1 MCYHSV
7 MSVVKINALEIPPQA
22 GDEIVKRFSARL
34 DALAEVPGFE
44 GFELLK
50 PTGEAE
56 KRWFVYSRWADEDA
70 YQAWRT
76 SETFANSHSGPP
88 KADSTEQKPVST
100 GSALLEFEVAASAD
114 PA

>member
-1 MCYHSV
+1 

-34 DALAEVPGFE
+34 EALAAVPGFE
-44 GFELLK
+44 GFELLC
-50 PTGEAE
+50 PTGETE
-56 KRWFVYSRWADEDA
+56 KRWFVYSRWATEEA
-70 YQAWRT
+70 FEAWRA
-76 SETFANSHSGPP
+76 SDTFASSHAGQEN
-88 KADSTEQKPVST
+88 ADRKPVAM